1 MPHRPP
7 SSGRR
12 GHRPRVAPALLAALA
27 VGAGGALAG
36 FTATAGVVPAA
47 AALPAPP
54 PPQRSGGFAEEI
66 SVAWVLVPV
75 VVRDRSGF
83 VHGLSEND
91 FHLRVDGRPVP
102 IASFDS
108 GTETPLSL
116 VFLQDL
122 SGSMAGGGK
131 IDAGR
136 DALRNLISHARDG
149 DEVAVAGFA
158 SGRLRVE
165 VPFTRELEVLEEAM
179 AVWDPYGTTALHDAV
194 AWIPQISDEGRN
206 PKRAVVLV
214 TDGVDN
220 ASTFT
225 PEQARAAVQ
234 RARLPVYVLGLGAGE
249 PAAARDGSGARVDTY
264 ALLLERLARQ
274 TGGRY
279 FAVSG
284 PLEAARAVAV
294 IADDLRAQY
303 VLGFPAEAQGSHEYR
318 RFRVTVDGR
327 NREVVHRLGY
337 DGGKPAAW
345 NGAGGD

>member
-1 MPHRPP
+1 
-7 SSGRR
+7 
-12 GHRPRVAPALLAALA
+12 VLLAALA
-27 VGAGGALAG
+27 LGAGSALVTLA
-36 FTATAGVVPAA
+36 ATAG
-47 AALPAPP
+47 APP
-54 PPQRSGGFAEEI
+54 ALAAPPAPPQRSGGFAEEI

-83 VHGLSEND
+83 VHGLTKGD

-102 IASFDS
+102 IDSFDS
-108 GTETPLSL
+108 GTETSLSL

-165 VPFTRELEVLEEAM
+165 VPFTRDLEVLEEAM

-225 PEQARAAVQ
+225 PEQARNAVQ

-249 PAAARDGSGARVDTY
+249 PGAARDGSGARVDTY

-303 VLGFPAEAQGSHEYR
+303 VLGFPAQSQGPHQYR

-337 DGGKPAAW
+337 DGGTPAAW
-345 NGAGGD
+345 DGARGD